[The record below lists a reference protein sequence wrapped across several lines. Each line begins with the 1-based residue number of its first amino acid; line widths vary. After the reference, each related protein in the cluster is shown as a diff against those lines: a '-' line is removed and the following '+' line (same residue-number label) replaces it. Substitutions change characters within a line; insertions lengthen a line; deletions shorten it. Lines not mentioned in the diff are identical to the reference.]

1 MKSKYVRVMNEWAVK
16 NTQLNSVL
24 SDLYDLENAVLQ
36 HPSVDMVGAY
46 TGSYFAFEKMLH
58 KLVDDYTN
66 NYFVCVGLDDDYLR
80 IYELGYIN
88 DGITPIHVDIETTM
102 FELMQDGVES
112 MVGQMLEVTTLSDMI
127 DDMKTSNK

>member
-36 HPSVDMVGAY
+36 HPSVDMVSAY
-46 TGSYFAFEKMLH
+46 TGSYFAFERMLH

-102 FELMQDGVES
+102 FELMQDGIES

>member
-1 MKSKYVRVMNEWAVK
+1 MESKYVRVNNEWAVK
-16 NTQLNSVL
+16 NTQLNAVL
-24 SDLYDLENAVLQ
+24 SDLCDLENAVLQ
-36 HPSVDMVGAY
+36 HPSVDMVDAY

-88 DGITPIHVDIETTM
+88 DGINPIHVDVETTM
-102 FELMQDGVES
+102 FELMQDGIES

>member
-1 MKSKYVRVMNEWAVK
+1 MSKYVRVMNEWVIK

-24 SDLYDLENAVLQ
+24 SDLYDLETAVLGY
-36 HPSVDMVGAY
+36 PSVDMVSAY
-46 TGSYFAFEKMLH
+46 TGSYFAFERMLH

-66 NYFVCVGLDDDYLR
+66 NYFVCVGLDNDYLR

-102 FELMQDGVES
+102 FELMQDGIES
-112 MVGQMLEVTTLSDMI
+112 MVGQMLEVTPLSELI
-127 DDMKTSNK
+127 ENVKTINK